1 MISGIFGKT
10 KPINYVI
17 LFVLLA
23 FLYAFVHLFDG
34 FGHVD
39 VTEVGK
45 KAFALLILLFS
56 VLVIDFVVNRNQ
68 ISNTNSYVA
77 LFFVLLAFI
86 FPTSIVNTNAIGCN
100 FFLILACRRLI
111 SLRSLKNMKLKIL
124 DATLWVLAASLF
136 FSWAILFLILVY
148 IAIYIY
154 EPKNLKNWLV
164 PVVGMITFLLIW
176 TAVLFL
182 SHSEGFFRAHYS
194 FGIANWD
201 RVFSDWIQNTK
212 LIVFIL
218 FIVITGLAVFL
229 KSGKLGLGRIIN
241 LRVITL
247 YLALSMAVILL
258 SLTDDEFPV
267 LIAFFPAAVFLGKY
281 TEMIKRKNIREL
293 VLAGSILSAFMI
305 FTLEVLSK

>member
-1 MISGIFGKT
+1 MDATEIGKQ
-10 KPINYVI
+10 V
-17 LFVLLA
+17 
-23 FLYAFVHLFDG
+23 
-34 FGHVD
+34 
-39 VTEVGK
+39 
-45 KAFALLILLFS
+45 FALFILLFS

-77 LFFVLLAFI
+77 LFFVLLAFV
-86 FPTSIVNTNAIGCN
+86 FPTSIVNANAVGCN
-100 FFLILACRRLI
+100 FFLILTCRRLI

-164 PVVGMITFLLIW
+164 PIVGIISFLLIW
-176 TAVLFL
+176 TAVLSL
-182 SHSEGFFRAHYS
+182 SHSDGSFRAHYS
-194 FGIANWD
+194 FGISNWD

-212 LIVFIL
+212 LIFFLL

-241 LRVITL
+241 LRVISL

-258 SLTDDEFPV
+258 SLTDEEFPV

-281 TEMIKRKNIREL
+281 TEMIKRNNIREM
-293 VLAGSILSAFMI
+293 VLAGSIVSAFLI